1 MIATQDDHEFSDDCH
16 ADFSN
21 YTDGRELEQDTDR
34 RLAADQAWFEYMPVD
49 LSDPPTRTWDGTQN
63 FPDQLRYYRSFVF
76 GRHFELVMTDLRRYR
91 PDHLVPEAAFPGSV
105 FLDQAALSET
115 LGSVPD
121 DATPYV
127 DIDQFQGGAYRD
139 ALQAG
144 AVLLNIDRQSVQGLV
159 GVSFINAA
167 LQTLGLTD
175 PADIVSEGLD
185 LERGYIYQQLLKTE
199 QFSRIGAR
207 YLVALGPFNA
217 LAKAKFD
224 ESAGASERLMGD
236 EQRAWFLSTL
246 KNSTRTFKIWG
257 SEVCFMPRHL
267 DLTPVSLAPAELR
280 VKLSISA
287 EDWDG
292 FPNERALL
300 LTELAALQNVV
311 IVSGDLHCFF
321 AGTPYAAG
329 DPNTRLVEFVTGSL
343 TSTTWQRGLVSLA
356 GSSSSVPAS
365 AQFIAANVGGL
376 LGDPDTRPNPHLSWQ
391 NLSDNGYGVFEASG
405 ERLAVSLFSVSP
417 DVIATA
423 PNALAT
429 TVLELFAR
437 QDFEVVPGSAD
448 LFRINA
454 DGPRERWDISSMSWL
469 AAD

>member
-1 MIATQDDHEFSDDCH
+1 
-16 ADFSN
+16 
-21 YTDGRELEQDTDR
+21 
-34 RLAADQAWFEYMPVD
+34 
-49 LSDPPTRTWDGTQN
+49 
-63 FPDQLRYYRSFVF
+63 
-76 GRHFELVMTDLRRYR
+76 
-91 PDHLVPEAAFPGSV
+91 
-105 FLDQAALSET
+105 
-115 LGSVPD
+115 
-121 DATPYV
+121 
-127 DIDQFQGGAYRD
+127 
-139 ALQAG
+139 
-144 AVLLNIDRQSVQGLV
+144 
-159 GVSFINAA
+159 
-167 LQTLGLTD
+167 
-175 PADIVSEGLD
+175 
-185 LERGYIYQQLLKTE
+185 
-199 QFSRIGAR
+199 
-207 YLVALGPFNA
+207 
-217 LAKAKFD
+217 
-224 ESAGASERLMGD
+224 
-236 EQRAWFLSTL
+236 
-246 KNSTRTFKIWG
+246 
-257 SEVCFMPRHL
+257 
-267 DLTPVSLAPAELR
+267 
-280 VKLSISA
+280 
-287 EDWDG
+287 
-292 FPNERALL
+292 
-300 LTELAALQNVV
+300 VV